1 MERLLVSHIHNNYL
15 KEHKMSN
22 ILKKVKDTVNGFFV
36 ALAGPAKTAKPV
48 KKKKKV
54 VKKTTKKKSKK

>member
-1 MERLLVSHIHNNYL
+1 
-15 KEHKMSN
+15 MSN
-22 ILKKVKDTVNGFFV
+22 ILKKVKDSINGFFV

-54 VKKTTKKKSKK
+54 VKKITKKKSKK

>member
-1 MERLLVSHIHNNYL
+1 MERLLASHIHNNYL
-15 KEHKMSN
+15 KENKMSN
-22 ILKKVKDTVNGFFV
+22 FMQKVYDTINGFIL
-36 ALAGPAKTAKPV
+36 ALTGTSKPA